1 MQSEAV
7 KAINAYLLTRKDP
20 FTKDSRLFKISPQH
34 MGRLYQKINNSLGLG
49 NVGEYSRFRSHMLRK
64 FHASALYN
72 DCMTLDKVN
81 DLQGKSKNST
91 DSVYFMT
98 NPEDLK
104 YEYIKHLPAV
114 TINVDVENVSGKSS
128 EITQM
133 ENETNEL
140 KTELDSI
147 KAEVSDLTSI
157 KAEIA
162 DLKSFKEE
170 ILSLKHSI
178 SDGE

>member
-1 MQSEAV
+1 
-7 KAINAYLLTRKDP
+7 
-20 FTKDSRLFKISPQH
+20 
-34 MGRLYQKINNSLGLG
+34 
-49 NVGEYSRFRSHMLRK
+49 
-64 FHASALYN
+64 
-72 DCMTLDKVN
+72 
-81 DLQGKSKNST
+81 
-91 DSVYFMT
+91 MT

-157 KAEIA
+157 KAEIV